1 MIRAVLKEGFIQPT
15 EEMPDRWEEGQELV
29 VEADD
34 DAKRLK
40 EDDLALWTR
49 QIAEA
54 AAGIPDEDHELFL
67 AAIAAHRSDS
77 KESIRRHMG
86 LA

>member
-1 MIRAVLKEGFIQPT
+1 MIRAVLKEGVIQPA
-15 EEMPDRWEEGQELV
+15 EEVPDRWEEGQELV

-34 DAKRLK
+34 
-40 EDDLALWTR
+40 EDRAFKDDDIILWSR
-49 QIAEA
+49 QIAEG
-54 AAGIPDEDHELFL
+54 AAGIPDEDHERFL
-67 AAIAAHRSDS
+67 AAIAAQKSES

>member
-15 EEMPDRWEEGQELV
+15 EEVPDRWEEGQELV

-34 DAKRLK
+34 DARLK
-40 EDDLALWTR
+40 EDDLALWSR
-49 QIAEA
+49 QIAEG
-54 AAGIPDEDHELFL
+54 AAGISDADHELFL
-67 AAIAAHRSDS
+67 AAIAAQKSES
-77 KESIRRHMG
+77 KESIRRQMG